1 MPLWQQHRNMSNK
14 KDKSL
19 NEQLT
24 LTKELLLTAEKGDGE
39 AREKS
44 LGQVLEI
51 SKNLTEENPKSS
63 QAWLILA
70 LAEYWS
76 NSLSAKESF
85 ETALGLLKKSETG
98 EKITC
103 LYHIGKLNL
112 AKGDFKNSEKSFKKV
127 LKMTPNHIHTL
138 HDLSIVYAK
147 TERTKEAIKC
157 LKMVIKEDSDFP
169 GAAENLSVLLFH
181 EE

>member
-1 MPLWQQHRNMSNK
+1 MSNK
-14 KDKSL
+14 KNKSFE
-19 NEQLT
+19 EQIT
-24 LTKELLLTAEKGDGE
+24 LTKELLLAAEKGDEE
-39 AREKS
+39 ARGKS
-44 LGQVLEI
+44 LEQVLEI
-51 SKNLTEENPKSS
+51 SRGLTEENPESS
-63 QAWLILA
+63 QAWLVLA

-76 NSLSAKESF
+76 NKPSAKKSF
-85 ETALGLLKKSETG
+85 ETALGFLKKSETE

-103 LYHIGKLNL
+103 LYHVGKINL
-112 AKGDFKNSEKSFKKV
+112 AKGDFENSEKSFKKV
-127 LKMTPNHIHTL
+127 LKMNSNHIHTL

-157 LKMVIKEDSDFP
+157 LKMVIKENSDFP